1 MKKNISVVMPVYN
14 AENTIAECIKSVLR
28 SLQDSDELI
37 IVDDGSAD
45 NTANICK
52 DYAYSNNNIIYIYQ
66 SNKGTF
72 SARLTGLKYSKGEY
86 ISFIDADDI
95 CTDDRYY
102 VMNSMISEYDA
113 DIFFFGATVKKK
125 KSISEVF
132 NIDMPQGTYSNK
144 EIFEQYAKLLFG
156 RLQDDKKFCAGY
168 VWNTLIRKEILRD
181 LLLYEDE
188 RIQLFEDEVIMTIA
202 SLNAKKCVVSAKE
215 LYIYEHSNYNTAS
228 KKKGYWKGYWE
239 NIVTVYKV
247 KKKIAIINNIYDEEI
262 QLRLAT
268 FLAKNC
274 LRSIY
279 NETSYDNPKNIMQA
293 IAYTTYIIPKEL
305 RNDIRKYE
313 KNDLFLYERVIIWI
327 QLHNGGFINYF
338 IYFLM
343 YDRMRKFKVKKR
355 FI

>member
-1 MKKNISVVMPVYN
+1 MKLLSFAIPCYN
-14 AENTIAECIKSVLR
+14 SADYMEKCIKSVLIGGE
-28 SLQDSDELI
+28 DVEVI

-156 RLQDDKKFCAGY
+156 RLQDDK
-168 VWNTLIRKEILRD
+168 R
-181 LLLYEDE
+181 
-188 RIQLFEDEVIMTIA
+188 
-202 SLNAKKCVVSAKE
+202 
-215 LYIYEHSNYNTAS
+215 
-228 KKKGYWKGYWE
+228 
-239 NIVTVYKV
+239 
-247 KKKIAIINNIYDEEI
+247 NN
-262 QLRLAT
+262 Q
-268 FLAKNC
+268 
-274 LRSIY
+274 S
-279 NETSYDNPKNIMQA
+279 
-293 IAYTTYIIPKEL
+293 
-305 RNDIRKYE
+305 
-313 KNDLFLYERVIIWI
+313 
-327 QLHNGGFINYF
+327 
-338 IYFLM
+338 
-343 YDRMRKFKVKKR
+343 
-355 FI
+355 